1 MSPGAIP
8 YNNRMSLDACVSPKN
23 KINKNTTNI
32 SF

>member
-8 YNNRMSLDACVSPKN
+8 YNRMSLDACVSPKN

-32 SF
+32 LF

>member
-8 YNNRMSLDACVSPKN
+8 YNRMSLDVCASPKD

-32 SF
+32 LF